1 MKTHSFWA
9 RPSSHAFPGGLP
21 REMHLTSYLTW
32 VSHIVRRLGVCL
44 PFFLFR
50 RLVRSCPPLATELL
64 LSLLRERGPAPP
76 EQGGMSSP
84 RSVCWAM
91 CSLVALHL
99 TILTPGYAFAQDAR
113 VSVGFIPINGQPIKG
128 SRETPLFTFELVDP
142 VSRGA
147 VSLPALSLTSTES
160 GATVSSY
167 MFAFPVLKLGR
178 MSFNPRYGD
187 QKFGVDFLAGSL
199 SGMSLKPLRV
209 QGFSLATAQG
219 DNSFTLMLG
228 QVRGKGSN
236 ALSSA
241 VPRVLA
247 LTGTLKASPRSHNRP
262 SSRHAPREAHTAW
275 ECRHQHWGKP
285 TRRRFYACSASW

>member
-1 MKTHSFWA
+1 
-9 RPSSHAFPGGLP
+9 
-21 REMHLTSYLTW
+21 
-32 VSHIVRRLGVCL
+32 
-44 PFFLFR
+44 
-50 RLVRSCPPLATELL
+50 
-64 LSLLRERGPAPP
+64 
-76 EQGGMSSP
+76 
-84 RSVCWAM
+84 
-91 CSLVALHL
+91 
-99 TILTPGYAFAQDAR
+99 
-113 VSVGFIPINGQPIKG
+113 
-128 SRETPLFTFELVDP
+128 
-142 VSRGA
+142 
-147 VSLPALSLTSTES
+147 
-160 GATVSSY
+160 

-236 ALSSA
+236 ALCSA

-275 ECRHQHWGKP
+275 ECRQPALGQAYAPTFLRMFSFLVTSAAPGRSVVGGHHLPQSVLLGSGHVARLRRASDGLMP
-285 TRRRFYACSASW
+285 TTRRWAASGSPRRTMKS